1 MREPL
6 LTVDGMS
13 VSYWTAG
20 GFVRAV
26 QDVSFTIRRSETFGL
41 VGESGSG
48 KTTLAM
54 AVLRLVQPP
63 GEVVAGRVVL
73 DGTDLRQLEGEELR
87 RTRWRDISLVPQGAQ
102 NSLNPVMRVRDQVA
116 DAIVDHEGRQTSRV
130 LRSRVAGLLAAVG
143 LPEHVGDRF
152 PHELSGGM
160 QQRVC
165 IALAVALKPKLIVA
179 DEPTSALDVVAQR
192 LVAQTLKEA
201 QRRLGAGM
209 LLIGHD
215 MGLQAQLVDRLAVMY
230 KGHLVE
236 VGPVG
241 SVFKAPTHPYTR
253 HLISSVPPLHQRSA
267 PNQLPYDAATTGEF
281 SVAACLRSVGPD
293 HLAAVP

>member
-1 MREPL
+1 MGEPL
-6 LTVDGMS
+6 LAVDGMS
-13 VSYWTAG
+13 VSYWTAAG
-20 GFVRAV
+20 VVRAV
-26 QDVSFTIRRSETFGL
+26 EDVSFTISRGETFGL

-54 AVLRLVQPP
+54 AVLRLVQAP

-73 DGTDLRQLEGEELR
+73 DGTDLYQLEAEELR
-87 RTRWRDISLVPQGAQ
+87 RARWRDISLVPQGAQ

-116 DAIVDHEGRQTSRV
+116 DAIVDHEGRLASRA
-130 LRSRVAGLLAAVG
+130 LRSRVVELLAAVG
-143 LPEHVGDRF
+143 LPEQVSDRF

-192 LVAQTLKEA
+192 LVAETLTEA
-201 QRRLGAGM
+201 QGRLGAGM

-215 MGLQAQLVDRLAVMY
+215 MGLQAQMVDRLAVMY

-236 VGPVG
+236 VGPAG
-241 SVFKAPTHPYTR
+241 SVFKAPAHPYTQ

-267 PNQLPYDAATTGEF
+267 PNQPPYDTAKTGEF
-281 SVAACLRSVGPD
+281 SVAACLRNVGPD